1 MGPAR
6 FYSGQAGVRIRVL
19 PVMLL
24 LILPNAS
31 EDLAKLARNADI
43 CL

>member
-24 LILPNAS
+24 LIL
-31 EDLAKLARNADI
+31 DLAKLARNADI